1 MKPEIA
7 RKYIFSRVK
16 IAKDN
21 MLSNNIYNN
30 TRINLLV
37 SSWMVDTFNQNI
49 VWTNQ
54 FTVHQDASA
63 IETKHW

>member
-1 MKPEIA
+1 
-7 RKYIFSRVK
+7 
-16 IAKDN
+16 